1 MHKREMPLIFVM
13 LISCYKINRSVNNV
27 VCTIV
32 TLPTNTMRG
41 QILVQSAVVGKTG
54 YNRQER
60 PRKRM
65 NIHQSVLRLYH

>member
-1 MHKREMPLIFVM
+1 MLFVA
-13 LISCYKINRSVNNV
+13 
-27 VCTIV
+27 CTIV